1 MESNFAAYMF
11 SCFVLFFSKTKATL
25 IVAGRANKEKIPVS
39 CMPKVVDV
47 CECLI
52 RHRGN
57 VLL

>member
-1 MESNFAAYMF
+1 MF
-11 SCFVLFFSKTKATL
+11 SCFVLFFSKTIATL

-39 CMPKVVDV
+39 CVPKVVDV